1 MASTPHHPHVAISG
15 HGNAINLGG
24 SNNVATVTTSA
35 QADPEI
41 STVLEALRA
50 LATEVGGPQGT
61 ALDEAANTLEGT
73 PGNDKSA
80 VQRVLTMAAAV
91 AAGVSPTVVGAAE
104 AVESVANALQ
114 AIGQ

>member
-1 MASTPHHPHVAISG
+1 MASTPQQPHVAISG

-24 SNNVATVTTSA
+24 SNNVATVTTSG
-35 QADPEI
+35 QAMTEI
-41 STVLEALRA
+41 DTVMEALRA
-50 LATEVGGPQGT
+50 LAAEVGGPQGI
-61 ALDEAANTLEGT
+61 ALDEAANTLEAT
-73 PGNDKSA
+73 PGNDKTA

-91 AAGVSPTVVGAAE
+91 AAGVNPTVVGAAE